1 MRRYYSA
8 MLFVVFAAAACAVWA
23 VGITGEQV
31 VAAVK
36 SRFAPIKDYKTDITM
51 NLKGPGV
58 SINNMKMTLYF
69 KKPNKIHI
77 DAREGMGMV
86 PPGNYFGN
94 PIDEL
99 TKNKKAVYLRSEKRN
114 KANCNVVR
122 LDPAQKQS
130 NDACMLVWV
139 DKARNVIVAVECP
152 DHGLKS
158 NWSYTK
164 VDGKYYLPSQI
175 SAEMDAPSQSGK
187 PQKATTTIK
196 FANYQVNKGISDKV
210 FEPKPA
216 KK

>member
-1 MRRYYSA
+1 MRRLCSITL
-8 MLFVVFAAAACAVWA
+8 LFVLAAATCVVWA
-23 VGITGEQV
+23 AGITGDQV

-36 SRFAPIKDYKTDITM
+36 SRFDPIKDYKTDITM

-69 KKPNKIHI
+69 KKPNRIHV
-77 DAREGMGMV
+77 DAKEGMGMV

-94 PIDEL
+94 PVDEL

-114 KANCNVVR
+114 GADCRVIR

-130 NDACMLVWV
+130 NDPCMLLWV
-139 DKARNVIVAVECP
+139 DKAKSVIVAVESP

-158 NWSYTK
+158 NWSYTR

-175 SAEMDAPSQSGK
+175 SAEMNAPSQSGK
-187 PQKATTTIK
+187 PKKATTTIK
-196 FANYQVNKGISDKV
+196 FSNYKVNKGISDKV
-210 FEPKPA
+210 FEQKSA